1 MRCKV
6 SNEEVFFKWSPE
18 YSVNIKTIDDQHREL
33 VNILNRLFIAVSK
46 REGDKAIAGIL
57 DALVTYTQ
65 THFAL
70 EERLMQQAKYKDFEA
85 HKVEHQKLLGQL
97 DQLCRKHLVEEKAI
111 YFEMLSFLKTWL
123 KEHIQGVDTKYSSA
137 LQQAGFSVAAWEHEA
152 TAEFKRMS
160 DSKKW
165 WELWKA
171 A

>member
-1 MRCKV
+1 V